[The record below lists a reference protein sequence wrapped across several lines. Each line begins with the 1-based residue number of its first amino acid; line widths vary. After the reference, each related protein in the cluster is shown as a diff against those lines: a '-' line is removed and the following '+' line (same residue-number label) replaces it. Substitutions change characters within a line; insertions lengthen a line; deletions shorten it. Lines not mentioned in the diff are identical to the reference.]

1 MPAFASSAAMIAF
14 VPPLADTLI
23 SFASGTPA
31 SASCVPYPLAGA
43 GTVLKG
49 TSRSRRAGISD
60 VEAVAG
66 EERPAAPLLQDD
78 GDVAGAP
85 PEPHS
90 PAPREPPPLA
100 PPAPQRGTARAP

>member
-43 GTVLKG
+43 EPLQKG
-49 TSRSRRAGISD
+49 KSGPGGGEISA
-60 VEAVAG
+60 VGAVAG
-66 EERPAAPLLQDD
+66 EN
-78 GDVAGAP
+78 
-85 PEPHS
+85 
-90 PAPREPPPLA
+90 PLA
-100 PPAPQRGTARAP
+100 PRLLRDAGAVGAPRREPQSLAARELPLLARRAHQR